1 MEHLSIAVDFLLT
14 HKLLLTALI
23 LLGVISVRRLVLE
36 HIRGDAALIT
46 EKQRKWMSRT
56 KNGVFT
62 VTLLALFMLW
72 QSEISE
78 FALSVTAIAVA
89 IVVASKRSFCVS
101 PDRFSARVL
110 VHFGSGTGLK

>member
-78 FALSVTAIAVA
+78 FALGDGDCS
-89 IVVASKRSFCVS
+89 SDCGGLKRDHFVFHRI
-101 PDRFSARVL
+101 DSARE
-110 VHFGSGTGLK
+110 FSFISDRGLD

>member
-46 EKQRKWMSRT
+46 EK
-56 KNGVFT
+56 
-62 VTLLALFMLW
+62 
-72 QSEISE
+72 
-78 FALSVTAIAVA
+78 
-89 IVVASKRSFCVS
+89 
-101 PDRFSARVL
+101 
-110 VHFGSGTGLK
+110 